1 MSKAKVLAAWFVT
14 GILCFTAFFMF
25 RKNGAEV
32 KVYGSSMAP
41 TIDSGQKI
49 FIDYHKKIKRSDVV
63 VFDTENMSVKT
74 EESGYYIKRVIG
86 LPGDFIESKNG
97 IIYVNGRKIDESY
110 LNEEQK
116 TSASTG
122 DWTLHDLGV
131 RNHWKTI
138 VDRVPEN
145 SYFVLGDHRS
155 TSEDSRVFGFVPE
168 QAVVGV
174 MDK

>member
-1 MSKAKVLAAWFVT
+1 MSKAKVLGTWVVT
-14 GILCFTAFFMF
+14 GILCCAAFFMF

-32 KVYGSSMAP
+32 KVYGSSMTP
-41 TIDSGQKI
+41 TIDSGQKV

-63 VFDTENMSVKT
+63 VFDTRKMPVKP
-74 EESGYYIKRVIG
+74 EKGGFYIKRVIG
-86 LPGDFIESKNG
+86 LPGDCIESRNG

-110 LNEEQK
+110 LKQGQK

-122 DWTLHDLGV
+122 DWNLHDLGV

-155 TSEDSRVFGFVPE
+155 TSEDSRMFGFVPE

>member
-41 TIDSGQKI
+41 TIDSGQKV
-49 FIDYHKKIKRSDVV
+49 FIDYHKKIKRSDV
-63 VFDTENMSVKT
+63 
-74 EESGYYIKRVIG
+74 
-86 LPGDFIESKNG
+86 
-97 IIYVNGRKIDESY
+97 
-110 LNEEQK
+110 
-116 TSASTG
+116 
-122 DWTLHDLGV
+122 
-131 RNHWKTI
+131 

-155 TSEDSRVFGFVPE
+155 TSEDSRMFGFVPE

>member
-1 MSKAKVLAAWFVT
+1 
-14 GILCFTAFFMF
+14 MF
-25 RKNGAEV
+25 YGLFHVQEKRCGSQSLRKLNG
-32 KVYGSSMAP
+32 
-41 TIDSGQKI
+41 
-49 FIDYHKKIKRSDVV
+49 
-63 VFDTENMSVKT
+63 
-74 EESGYYIKRVIG
+74 
-86 LPGDFIESKNG
+86 PGDFIESKTG
-97 IIYVNGRKIDESY
+97 IIYVNGKKIDESY

-138 VDRVPEN
+138 VDRVPKN

-155 TSEDSRVFGFVPE
+155 TSEDSRMFGFVPE

>member
-1 MSKAKVLAAWFVT
+1 MSKAKVLGTWVVT
-14 GILCFTAFFMF
+14 GILCCAAFFMF

-32 KVYGSSMAP
+32 KV
-41 TIDSGQKI
+41 QKV
-49 FIDYHKKIKRSDVV
+49 FIDYHKEIKRSDIV
-63 VFDTENMSVKT
+63 VFDTKKMPVKP
-74 EESGYYIKRVIG
+74 EKDGFYIKRVIG
-86 LPGDFIESKNG
+86 LPGDCIESRNG

-110 LNEEQK
+110 LKQGQK

-122 DWTLHDLGV
+122 DWNLHDLGV

-155 TSEDSRVFGFVPE
+155 TSEDSRMFGFVPGK
-168 QAVVGV
+168 AVVGV